1 MSAAGGDAKHT
12 ATAEHRVVGKSA
24 RRADGIAK
32 VTGSARYAVD
42 LSVPGMAHA
51 IVVRSTRA
59 HARITSVDK
68 DAAAASPGVI
78 RVLTGA
84 DLIAA
89 GLTPYYG
96 HVVLDHPVLAIERVR
111 FHGEPVALVVAETRR
126 EAAEAAELVE
136 VTYEELPVVIDADD
150 ALKPGAPNL
159 HERRGER
166 VGDEGMDEGEGG
178 LPTNVC
184 AIARVG
190 WGDVDRALAN
200 APIVIEGE

>member
-1 MSAAGGDAKHT
+1 MTDTRSAERAANGADRA
-12 ATAEHRVVGKSA
+12 AEDLRIVGTSA

-32 VTGSARYAVD
+32 VTGAARYTVD

-51 IVVRSTRA
+51 MVARSTRA
-59 HARITSVDK
+59 HARITRIDST
-68 DAAAASPGVI
+68 AAAASPGVL

-84 DLIAA
+84 DLLDA

-111 FHGEPVALVVAETRR
+111 FHGEPVALVVAETKR
-126 EAAEAAELVE
+126 EASEAAELVE
-136 VTYEELPVVIDADD
+136 VSYEELPSVIDADD
-150 ALKPGAPNL
+150 ALKSDAPIL
-159 HERRGER
+159 HEQRGER

-178 LPTNVC
+178 LVGNLC

-190 WGDVDRALAN
+190 WGDVDDAF
-200 APIVIEGE
+200 